1 YLSATRNAP
10 MTRNTMTLRT
20 IRPLALVAA
29 FALAAACGDGDG
41 STGLDPDQYELVAV
55 SGSGQSGI
63 ARTVLPEP
71 MVVTVRRLDTGAGEK
86 GVSLSWSVTQGNGE
100 PTRGSAVTD
109 EDGRA
114 STRLVLGSAGDH
126 QVRASVAGLDP
137 VFIGSLTSLPAPAI
151 QSLPAGTVAPD
162 DTIDVIVSDLEPG
175 MPVEVLFDGVA
186 GVIAERQDG
195 SPATLATV
203 VPAPVGACPGT
214 RAVDV
219 RLRVDGFSSATRSL
233 TVSVPAEPFQV
244 GQVLVMQGSS
254 EVDCALLPADGGTAK
269 YLLVAL
275 SAEFENDGNFQVT
288 LGASGVAF
296 QPVDGFQP
304 SVRSSLDT
312 RLRAFEQRLLA
323 RGRAVAPR
331 PARTAQLFAQPQ
343 VGSTRQFWVI
353 NNLDSLD
360 GDLGAA
366 DFDRVTATLEYVGV
380 HSLLYV
386 DDAAPAQGL
395 TESDIQRLGD
405 LYDHILYESDVDF
418 FGEPSDVDNNDQVI
432 ILLSPTV
439 NGLTPEGSEGIVVGF
454 FFGLDLFD
462 PSTPNCSD
470 CQFSNDGELFY
481 GLVPDPDGDFSDPRS
496 RTFVNQVL
504 PGVMIHETEHMINFN
519 FKVFVNRLSVLEELW
534 LSEGLAHMAE
544 ELGGDEA
551 DAAGDITAADNLYA
565 TNFGRAFQFLEDP
578 SASSLT
584 VVDGNGTLGERGAAW
599 LFLRWLAE
607 QYGDFFIRGLA
618 QAPEQG
624 VENVEARTGESFF
637 RLFADWAVALWADDL
652 EIPDLAARYQIPKWT
667 LRS

>member
-1 YLSATRNAP
+1 
-10 MTRNTMTLRT
+10 
-20 IRPLALVAA
+20 
-29 FALAAACGDGDG
+29 
-41 STGLDPDQYELVAV
+41 
-55 SGSGQSGI
+55 
-63 ARTVLPEP
+63 
-71 MVVTVRRLDTGAGEK
+71 
-86 GVSLSWSVTQGNGE
+86 
-100 PTRGSAVTD
+100 
-109 EDGRA
+109 
-114 STRLVLGSAGDH
+114 
-126 QVRASVAGLDP
+126 
-137 VFIGSLTSLPAPAI
+137 
-151 QSLPAGTVAPD
+151 
-162 DTIDVIVSDLEPG
+162 
-175 MPVEVLFDGVA
+175 
-186 GVIAERQDG
+186 
-195 SPATLATV
+195 
-203 VPAPVGACPGT
+203 
-214 RAVDV
+214 
-219 RLRVDGFSSATRSL
+219 
-233 TVSVPAEPFQV
+233 
-244 GQVLVMQGSS
+244 MQGSS

-323 RGRAVAPR
+323 RGLAVAPG

-418 FGEPSDVDNNDQVI
+418 FGEPSDLDNNDQVI

-599 LFLRWLAE
+599 LFLRWLAD
-607 QYGDFFIRGLA
+607 QYGDFVFRDIVA
-618 QAPEQG
+618 A
-624 VENVEARTGESFF
+624 VENGVDNIETQTGEDFF
-637 RLFADWAVALWADDL
+637 RLFADWAVAMWADDL
-652 EIPDLAARYQIPKWT
+652 DIAGLADRYQVPKWQ
-667 LRS
+667 LRSILHADGQPDEYVLQPEQTTFSALRGGTIARFLAGSSPYYIELSADEATDLQLELIAAGNAGLAILRYE